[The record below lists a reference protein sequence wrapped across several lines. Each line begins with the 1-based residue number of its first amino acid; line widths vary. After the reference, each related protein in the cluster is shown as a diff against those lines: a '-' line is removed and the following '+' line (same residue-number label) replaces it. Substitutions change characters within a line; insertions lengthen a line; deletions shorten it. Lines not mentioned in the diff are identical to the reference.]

1 MLGIFILKIID
12 LKLIT
17 YIYLCMKFLI
27 IFIFL
32 YFFASQGHAKWEFI
46 SKDKNNSSIY
56 IDIQSIKI
64 FKNLIYAWTMYT
76 LDEGDTRI
84 KKTGYSS
91 YITHEYFDCNNS
103 TRATLIELKFH
114 KPMGI
119 GSSFY
124 DSYPDAIINKPKT
137 GSLGYDLVK
146 KACSYIK

>member
-32 YFFASQGHAKWEFI
+32 FFFASQGHAKWEFI

-64 FKNLIYAWTMYT
+64 FKNLIYAWTMYS

-137 GSLGYDLVK
+137 GSLGYDLVN